1 MIDLNTCPPA
11 ELELWSIPGRDLST
25 DTRVEMSAALIR
37 VLGLGF
43 LWRLGSPLAS
53 ATAWSSWFAALF
65 VAVWWSVLA
74 TVRARSAPSPLG
86 SLCLWQR
93 RGRVYSPCLI
103 ALVAARVRVRSVA
116 CCFAD
121 LLAPVRSSSAARSP
135 HSWLS
140 GGRTGHRACAVCA
153 ALWVA
158 FVCGYSV
165 ARTGHCVCSF
175 ICGCLAA
182 RTGRIFG

>member
-1 MIDLNTCPPA
+1 
-11 ELELWSIPGRDLST
+11 
-25 DTRVEMSAALIR
+25 MSAALIR

-103 ALVAARVRVRSVA
+103 ALVAARVRMRSVA

-121 LLAPVRSSSAARSP
+121 LLAPVAALPLRVALTRGCLVAVLATVLVRSVP
-135 HSWLS
+135 HS
-140 GGRTGHRACAVCA
+140 G
-153 ALWVA
+153 
-158 FVCGYSV
+158 
-165 ARTGHCVCSF
+165 
-175 ICGCLAA
+175 
-182 RTGRIFG
+182 